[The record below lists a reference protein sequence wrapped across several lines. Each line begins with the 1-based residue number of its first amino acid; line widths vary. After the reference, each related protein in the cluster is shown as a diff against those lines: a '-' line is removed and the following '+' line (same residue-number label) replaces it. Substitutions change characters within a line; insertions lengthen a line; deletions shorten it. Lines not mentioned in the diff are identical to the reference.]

1 MLASNLANCWKNLL
15 FRLIS
20 RKLFINKN
28 LHNIFWKDIKLEI
41 INIYIKFINKN
52 INRFFRDHMLKTI
65 KNYNNYTTS
74 NKVNNRNLESYL
86 AGLIEGDGS
95 IYIPKDNK
103 NAFRIIITFNSK
115 DLPLALI
122 IQKNLNHGNIYKKRC
137 N

>member
-74 NKVNNRNLESYL
+74 NKVNNRNLGSYL